1 MYNRPE
7 QTHLHQEFH
16 CHRRPKLQKA
26 PVHVSL
32 LKIVTIMIFNYWFSG
47 PGPNTK
53 PGSKL
58 CMFLSGSLSSL
69 RIVSKT
75 LMKIKKIQK
84 QFQTIPTFF
93 FSVSSVSSTATAA
106 AFSFLSFFID
116 SFLWQAVL
124 WLDPHLQCFQSLFH
138 SHFFVD
144 QPEDVFKKISPED
157 LAVVHLL
164 IFLL

>member
-1 MYNRPE
+1 MSIKGGGRTLDGKFPFCFWDELTKKKQFTNKPMKWLEIILTMYNRPE

-32 LKIVTIMIFNYWFSG
+32 FKLDFKLIFIYLFLG

-75 LMKIKKIQK
+75 LIKINIAKGTTDPRVEFILQDHSS
-84 QFQTIPTFF
+84 QFANLEHITI
-93 FSVSSVSSTATAA
+93 S
-106 AFSFLSFFID
+106 D
-116 SFLWQAVL
+116 SW
-124 WLDPHLQCFQSLFH
+124 
-138 SHFFVD
+138 
-144 QPEDVFKKISPED
+144 
-157 LAVVHLL
+157 
-164 IFLL
+164 

>member
-1 MYNRPE
+1 MSIKGGGRTLDGKFPFCFWDELTKKKQFTNKPMKWLEIILTMYNRPE

-32 LKIVTIMIFNYWFSG
+32 FKIVTIMILNYWFLG
-47 PGPNTK
+47 PCSNRK

-75 LMKIKKIQK
+75 LIKIKKIQK

-93 FSVSSVSSTATAA
+93 FSVSSVSSTATVA
-106 AFSFLSFFID
+106 AFSFLSFFVD
-116 SFLWQAVL
+116 SFLWQS
-124 WLDPHLQCFQSLFH
+124 D
-138 SHFFVD
+138 
-144 QPEDVFKKISPED
+144 
-157 LAVVHLL
+157 
-164 IFLL
+164 